1 MSQGMVPVMLF
12 SAYDVRVISLPD
24 KSVSPTQLLISQN
37 YSPITTKTFGTISF
51 EKLAFVYSIDNK
63 M

>member
-24 KSVSPTQLLISQN
+24 KSVSPTQLLIN

-51 EKLAFVYSIDNK
+51 EKMAFVYSIDNK